1 MQGTGEGIVAI
12 AHQPHHQPNDQP
24 KDQPRQKPL
33 RIWGVLLAALGLV
46 GGAAPAWGAEPTD
59 LDGHWTRGCVSA
71 LAARRWIVGD
81 GSGRVRPE
89 EAIAARDFA
98 TLLNRAVPEGM
109 ALPPEASA
117 NRPVTRSQ
125 ALTWLAW
132 RLGWTAQGDPRASAI
147 LQQTFEDGAAV
158 PWGDRVGVAAALRR
172 GAIALYPPSRR
183 LNGAQ
188 PLKRG
193 EAAAWICLGLADRL
207 ETPATD
213 SLQALAVRPAEIRGV
228 WLTNIDSDVLF
239 EAGRLRGAIAEL
251 RELGFNT
258 IYPTVWNG
266 GYTLY
271 PSAVAAAASGI
282 AVDPHPGLAG
292 RDAIGEAIAAAREAK
307 LTAIPWLEFGLMAPA
322 DSALARRNPD
332 WLLQRQD
339 GTTVDDRSGS
349 GRVWLNPS
357 HPEVRRFVVNLAVE
371 VVTRYGADG
380 LQFDDHFAWPVD
392 FGYDPVTVA
401 NWRRDR
407 PPIPAPILP
416 NPSNLNNSAPDDA
429 APVNPANPGEVAPVV
444 AIPAPEPPTDPSDR
458 AWMQWRADQLS
469 TLWQE
474 IHAAVK
480 AAKPTAI
487 VSLSPNP
494 APFAYETALQD
505 WPRWVSS
512 GWVDEA
518 IVQIYRQDVPSFE
531 EHLREANLQRASYR
545 IPVAIGVLSGL
556 RPKPVAIAVVEG
568 QTRSVRRFQLSGIS
582 YFFYETL
589 WNLTP
594 EPAQQ
599 RRQGLRRLLFHPAPR
614 PLMTAGTASP
624 NAAAP

>member
-1 MQGTGEGIVAI
+1 MAI
-12 AHQPHHQPNDQP
+12 ARKPHHTPHHTPYQIPHRHRWGII
-24 KDQPRQKPL
+24 PRRL
-33 RIWGVLLAALGLV
+33 GGLVGLVAALGLA
-46 GGAAPAWGAEPTD
+46 GSATPTGATEPTD

-71 LAARRWIVGD
+71 LAARRWMVGD

-98 TLLNRAVPEGM
+98 TLLTRAVPEGA
-109 ALPPEASA
+109 ALPPDASA
-117 NRPVTRSQ
+117 NRPVTRGQ
-125 ALTWLAW
+125 ALVWLAG
-132 RLGWTAQGDPRASAI
+132 RLGWTAPGDPRASAI
-147 LQQTFEDGAAV
+147 LQQTFEDGASV
-158 PWGDRVGVAAALRR
+158 PWGDRAAIAAALRR
-172 GAIALYPPSRR
+172 GAIAVYPPSRR
-183 LNGAQ
+183 LNGGA

-193 EAAAWICLGLADRL
+193 EAAALICLGLADRL

-251 RELGFNT
+251 REMGFNT
-258 IYPTVWNG
+258 IYPTVWNE

-271 PSAVAAAASGI
+271 PSAVAVAASGI
-282 AVDPHPGLAG
+282 TVDPHPGLAG

-322 DSALARRNPD
+322 DSALARRNPS
-332 WLLQRQD
+332 WLLQRRD

-349 GRVWLNPS
+349 ARVWLNPS
-357 HPEVRRFVVNLAVE
+357 HPEVRRFLVNLAVE

-380 LQFDDHFAWPVD
+380 IQFDDHFAWPVD
-392 FGYDPVTVA
+392 FGYDPVTIA

-407 PPIPAPILP
+407 PVEPVPLP
-416 NPSNLNNSAPDDA
+416 PNQN
-429 APVNPANPGEVAPVV
+429 NPAVPVPGNPAAAAVTPVV
-444 AIPAPEPPTDPSDR
+444 AMPAPEPPTEPSDR
-458 AWMQWRADQLS
+458 AWMRWRADQLS
-469 TLWQE
+469 SLWQE
-474 IHAAVK
+474 IHTAVK

-518 IVQIYRQDVPSFE
+518 IVQIYRQDVASFE

-568 QTRSVRRFQLSGIS
+568 QTQSVRRFQLSGMS

-614 PLMTAGTASP
+614 PLITTGTGSPAS
-624 NAAAP
+624 AAP

>member
-1 MQGTGEGIVAI
+1 MAI
-12 AHQPHHQPNDQP
+12 AHQPH
-24 KDQPRQKPL
+24 QKPSQKNR
-33 RIWGVLLAALGLV
+33 RIWGVLIAALGLV
-46 GGAAPAWGAEPTD
+46 GGGAPVWGAEPTD

-89 EAIAARDFA
+89 EPIAARDFA
-98 TLLNRAVPEGM
+98 TLLTQAVPEGM
-109 ALPPEASA
+109 ALPPEASV
-117 NRPVTRSQ
+117 NRPVSRSQ
-125 ALTWLAW
+125 ALVWLAG
-132 RLGWTAQGDPRASAI
+132 RMGWMAQGDPRASAI
-147 LQQTFEDGAAV
+147 LQHTFEDGAAV
-158 PWGDRVGVAAALRR
+158 PWGDRGGVAAALRR

-251 RELGFNT
+251 REMGFNT
-258 IYPTVWNG
+258 IYPTVWNE

-282 AVDPHPGLAG
+282 TVDPHPGLAR

-339 GTTVDDRSGS
+339 GSTVDNRSGS

-357 HPEVRRFVVNLAVE
+357 HPEVRRFLVNLAVE
-371 VVTRYGADG
+371 VVKRYDADG
-380 LQFDDHFAWPVD
+380 IQFDDHFAWPVE
-392 FGYDPVTVA
+392 FGYDPVTIA

-407 PPIPAPILP
+407 PPTPAPVLP
-416 NPSNLNNSAPDDA
+416 TPN
-429 APVNPANPGEVAPVV
+429 NPAPGNPAGVAPVV
-444 AIPAPEPPTDPSDR
+444 ALPDPEPPTDPSDR
-458 AWMQWRADQLS
+458 AWMRWRADQLS
-469 TLWQE
+469 SLWQE

-518 IVQIYRQDVPSFE
+518 IVQIYRQDVASFE

-568 QTRSVRRFQLSGIS
+568 QTQSVRRFQLSGIS

-594 EPAQQ
+594 EPAQR
-599 RRQGLRRLLFHPAPR
+599 RRQGIRRLLFHPAPR
-614 PLMTAGTASP
+614 PLITAETAPSV
-624 NAAAP
+624 AP